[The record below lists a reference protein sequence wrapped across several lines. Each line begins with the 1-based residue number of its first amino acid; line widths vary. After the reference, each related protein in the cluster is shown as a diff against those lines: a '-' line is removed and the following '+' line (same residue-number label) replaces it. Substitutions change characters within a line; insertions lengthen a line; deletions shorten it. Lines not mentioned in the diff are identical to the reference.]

1 MNVTHRQQRNA
12 DPTTKGLFFLAFW
25 AVVATGLMGLVG
37 AWHPQTYTVVHADV
51 TPGKAG
57 APAPCIKLD
66 RQSYCRV
73 WSAENSS
80 MSKTEFLRSGETV
93 DRWQNMITI
102 LRYNNSTLG
111 GAIHAYMSIVKAY
124 MGPHDRP
131 VWIAPTHGPHHAA
144 AATRLVL
151 QSPDGSDGEYVVV
164 YFFSDPGKPVYAV
177 AFSQHL
183 PLPSHEIPTMS
194 QYGKWL
200 TDMQAM
206 PAASV
211 TR

>member
-1 MNVTHRQQRNA
+1 MTVFAHAR
-12 DPTTKGLFFLAFW
+12 LA
-25 AVVATGLMGLVG
+25 AILLAALPL
-37 AWHPQTYTVVHADV
+37 A
-51 TPGKAG
+51 
-57 APAPCIKLD
+57 APAAAPCVKLD
-66 RQSYCRV
+66 HQSYCQA
-73 WSAENSS
+73 WSAKNSS

-93 DRWQNMITI
+93 NHWQNMITI
-102 LRYNNSTLG
+102 LRYNGATLE
-111 GAIHAYMSIVKAY
+111 GAINTYMSVVQAY

-131 VWIAPTHGPHHAA
+131 VWIAPKHGSHHGA

-151 QSPDGSDGEYVVV
+151 QSPDGSEGEYVVV

-183 PLPSHEIPTMS
+183 PLPSGEIPTMA

-206 PAASV
+206 AVASV

>member
-1 MNVTHRQQRNA
+1 VTIMTHVRLVA
-12 DPTTKGLFFLAFW
+12 ILLA
-25 AVVATGLMGLVG
+25 ALPLT
-37 AWHPQTYTVVHADV
+37 
-51 TPGKAG
+51 AG
-57 APAPCIKLD
+57 AAAPCVKLD

-73 WSAENSS
+73 WSAKNTS

-102 LRYNNSTLG
+102 LRYNNSTLK
-111 GAIHAYMSIVKAY
+111 GAIQTYMSTVRAY
-124 MGPHDRP
+124 MGPHDSP
-131 VWIAPTHGPHHAA
+131 VWIAPTHGSHNEA

-164 YFFSDPGKPVYAV
+164 YFFSDSGKPVYAI

-183 PLPSHEIPTMS
+183 PLPSHEIPTMA

-211 TR
+211 TQ